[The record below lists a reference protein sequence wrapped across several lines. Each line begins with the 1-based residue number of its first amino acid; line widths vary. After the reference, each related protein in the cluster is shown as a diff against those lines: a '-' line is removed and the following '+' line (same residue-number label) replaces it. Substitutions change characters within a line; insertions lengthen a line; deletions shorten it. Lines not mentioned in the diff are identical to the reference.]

1 MMDRKYRG
9 YKSYEEQVE
18 VMRVERLRKHV
29 ERDRKRRK
37 LERILDPIAYL
48 VGVIMII
55 AIAALDS
62 DSWVPAIALGV
73 SAIYLALYGAW
84 RGVLG

>member
-1 MMDRKYRG
+1 MDRKYRG

-18 VMRVERLRKHV
+18 AMRASRLRKEA
-29 ERDRKRRK
+29 ERDKKRRK

-48 VGVIMII
+48 ILTVALL
-55 AIAALDS
+55 AIVTLDS
-62 DSWVPAIALGV
+62 DSWVPAIALGLSMV
-73 SAIYLALYGAW
+73 YLAIYGAW

>member
-1 MMDRKYRG
+1 MDTRYRG
-9 YKSYEEQVE
+9 YRSYEEQVE